1 MLLIR
6 EERIFNDDL
15 STGDLYY
22 ASCNA
27 ILECGGVRGIR
38 PFEKIASVVHI
49 GSSNDV
55 FQHSCPVIHLQRTS
69 KIGTHRQGSINRRL
83 CVKNIIN
90 HTWESSACV

>member
-1 MLLIR
+1 MTIYPLVTCIMRLAMQYL
-6 EERIFNDDL
+6 NVGVCVASDH
-15 STGDLYY
+15 ST
-22 ASCNA
+22 
-27 ILECGGVRGIR
+27 
-38 PFEKIASVVHI
+38 KIASVVHI